1 MLEIHHSNRLE
12 VLLDHLVAV
21 LEGPLADPF
30 GEEFLVAQNQGMAR
44 WLAQGLAQRTG
55 IAANLRFPL
64 PARLVWDLLGCW
76 FEDLPPQSDW
86 DKDRLVWRI
95 FAQLPGLAADPAFA
109 EPARYLVGEPQ
120 ELKTYQL
127 ARRVA
132 DLFDQ
137 YLVYR
142 PDLVLEWE
150 QAPAQAPAGAPA
162 GIRPDQDHWQ
172 ARLWRL
178 LAAQIDTPHRAALFG
193 RLDRALSAGV
203 APRAPLPERVLVF
216 APTALPPIYC
226 RVLVGLAGLI
236 PVHLFVLNPCEEYW
250 ADIVDEG
257 RQARRRARALL
268 TGTPDGSALLDLG
281 NPLLASWGH
290 GGMGF
295 QDQLL
300 DMGGDWL
307 PDFREPDE
315 GLLLGLIQGDILALR
330 DRRHPDPAERWPL
343 DPADDSI
350 QVQACHGRHREIEV
364 LHDRL
369 LRLFADLPGL
379 KPRQIICMA
388 PDIDSYAPHIDAVFG
403 AAPPQ
408 RRIPWSIADRRLSA
422 EQPLLAAVTELLGL
436 PNSRLGAAE
445 VLDWLEVPAIARR
458 FAIDTQDLARI
469 RTWVTETG
477 VRWGLDGPMRA
488 DLDLPGEDANT
499 WAFGLRRLFLGLAL
513 PPGDTLYR
521 GVLPYPDVEGPEAQA
536 LGGLQEV
543 IERLAHWRAAL
554 AHPRTLADWAGT
566 VNRLLADLFDPDE
579 DEEDL
584 LQPLRAALNQLGL
597 NGEAAGLTAPVG
609 LDILRAEVGAV
620 LDAAAP
626 AQRFLTGRVTF
637 CNMVPM
643 RSIPARVLCLLG
655 MNGIDFPRDQRP
667 LAFDLMAAAP
677 RRGDRARREDD
688 RHLFLE
694 AVLSAR
700 ERLYLSYL
708 GRDQR
713 DNAVRVPSVLVDE
726 LLDYCRGAFRF
737 TDGVEVLDRLLV
749 RHPLQPFSRR
759 YFDGADA
766 RLWSYR
772 DDWCRAA
779 RATRDPGSDCFA
791 PAAAAPAGG
800 WAAGEGASPRG
811 LDLPE
816 VELPE
821 LELDDL
827 IRFLRLPAE
836 WFLTRTLGLR
846 TPDEEAAV
854 AQVEP
859 FALDGL
865 TGWGLRQRLLT
876 LAGEGRPDAEARA
889 LVLAG
894 GDLPHGAAAGL
905 LLDAQ
910 AGRVAAFRAGLAPYL
925 RDQRPPLELD
935 LPIGGRRLVGWVDGV
950 TGEGLLA
957 WRFGRQ
963 RAQDLLALWV
973 RHLVLNH
980 LAPAGIGHLSTLVTE
995 TEDKRTGTFL
1005 LEVLRLAPVPGALG
1019 HLETLVDLFQAGLLA
1034 PLPFYP
1040 ETSRALAADGWQKQA
1055 RDAWEGGFGGGAG
1068 ESQRWA
1074 IRTALRGRDPI
1085 DQTFETLAHLVFDP
1099 LLAAAE
1105 GNDE

>member
-1 MLEIHHSNRLE
+1 MLEIYHSNRLE

-21 LEGPLADPF
+21 LDRPLADPF
-30 GEEFLVAQNQGMAR
+30 GEEFVVAQNQGMAR
-44 WLAQGLAQRTG
+44 WLAQGLAQRAG

-64 PARLVWDLLGCW
+64 PARLIWDLLGCW

-86 DKDRLVWRI
+86 DKDRLVLRI
-95 FAQLPGLAADPAFA
+95 FACLPGLAADPAFA
-109 EPARYLVGEPQ
+109 EPARYLVGEPR

-127 ARRVA
+127 AWRVA

-142 PDLVLEWE
+142 PELVLEWE
-150 QAPAQAPAGAPA
+150 QGACLK
-162 GIRPDQDHWQ
+162 PDQDHWQ
-172 ARLWRL
+172 SRLWRL
-178 LAAQIDTPHRAALFG
+178 LAAQIHTPHRAALFA
-193 RLDRALSAGV
+193 RLDRALTDGI
-203 APRAPLPERVLVF
+203 APLRALPERVLMF

-236 PVHLFVLNPCEEYW
+236 PIHLFVLNPCDEYW
-250 ADIVDEG
+250 ADLVDEG
-257 RQARRRARALL
+257 RQARGRARALV
-268 TGTPDGSALLDLG
+268 TETSDSTALLDLG

-300 DMGGDWL
+300 DMGGDWI
-307 PDFREPDE
+307 PDFQEPDQ
-315 GLLLGLIQGDILALR
+315 GHLLGLIQGDILALR
-330 DRRHPDPAERWPL
+330 DRRSSDPAQRTPL
-343 DPADDSI
+343 DLTDESI
-350 QVQACHGRHREIEV
+350 QVQVCHGRHREVQV

-369 LRLFADLPGL
+369 LRCFATLPGL
-379 KPRQIICMA
+379 KPREIICMA

-403 AAPPQ
+403 AAPAA

-422 EQPLLAAVTELLGL
+422 EQPLLGAVTELLGL
-436 PNSRLGAAE
+436 LHSRLEATQ

-458 FAIDTQDLARI
+458 FGIAPADLARI
-469 RTWVTETG
+469 RTWVTESG
-477 VRWGLDGPMRA
+477 VRWGLDAAMRA
-488 DLDLPGEDANT
+488 DLGLPGEDANS
-499 WAFGLRRLFLGLAL
+499 WACGLRRLFMGLAL

-521 GVLPYPDVEGPEAQA
+521 GVLPYPDLEGAEALA
-536 LGGLQEV
+536 LGGLQEL
-543 IERLAHWRAAL
+543 IDTLGHWRRAL
-554 AHPRTLADWAGT
+554 ARPRTLADWAGA

-584 LQPLRAALNQLGL
+584 LQPLRTALDQLGR
-597 NGEAAGLTAPVG
+597 NGAAAGLTAPVG
-609 LDILRAEVGAV
+609 LDILRVEVGAV
-620 LDAAAP
+620 LDAATP

-667 LAFDLMAAAP
+667 LSFDLMAAAP

-737 TDGVEVLDRLLV
+737 TDGVDLPARLLV

-759 YFDGADA
+759 YFDGADP

-779 RATRDPGSDCFA
+779 QAGRTPGSDCFA
-791 PAAAAPAGG
+791 PVTAAPADTPESD
-800 WAAGEGASPRG
+800 AGAP
-811 LDLPE
+811 LQ
-816 VELPE
+816 E

-836 WFLTRTLGLR
+836 WFLTRGLGLR
-846 TPDEEAAV
+846 IPQDEAAV
-854 AQVEP
+854 AEVEP
-859 FALDGL
+859 FVLDGL
-865 TGWGLRQRLLT
+865 TGWSLRQRLLA
-876 LAGEGRPDAEARA
+876 LAWEGRPDVEAHA

-894 GDLPHGAAAGL
+894 GDLPHGAAAEL

-910 AGRVAAFRAGLAPYL
+910 AGRVAAFRDGLDPYL
-925 RDQRPPLELD
+925 RNLRPPLD
-935 LPIGGRRLVGWVDGV
+935 LGFAIGGLRLVGWVDGV
-950 TGEGLLA
+950 TDAGRVA
-957 WRFGRQ
+957 WRLGRQ
-963 RAQDLLALWV
+963 RAHDLVALWV

-980 LAPAGIGHLSTLVTE
+980 LAPAGVAPRSTLITE
-995 TEDKRTGTFL
+995 RQDQRTGAFTL
-1005 LEVLRLAPVPGALG
+1005 AVLTLGPVEGALG
-1019 HLETLVDLFQAGLLA
+1019 HLAHLIALFQAGQSA
-1034 PLPFYP
+1034 PMPFYP
-1040 ETSRALAADGWQKQA
+1040 ETSRAFARSGWDKKTW
-1055 RDAWEGGFGGGAG
+1055 DTWEGGFGGGSG
-1068 ESQRWA
+1068 ESQHWA
-1074 IRTALRGRDPI
+1074 VRTALRGRNAV
-1085 DQTFETLAHLVFDP
+1085 DQAFETLAHQVFNP
-1099 LLAAAE
+1099 LFAAIQAD
-1105 GNDE
+1105 GD